1 MLQVAFVLF
10 GFFLFFLPAGWITEY
25 YEIKSWS
32 SAPAVV
38 EKFTHGNRR
47 CNLIYRYTV
56 EDREYEG
63 NRIAIV
69 SSGVSTH
76 GRQHQCRML
85 ARHELPEKGDIIQ
98 VKYDPDDPARS
109 VYLDSF
115 PTLALWS
122 ILGFSGVVFLLARSI
137 KNGKSSG

>member
-10 GFFLFFLPAGWITEY
+10 GFFLVFLPAGWITKY

-38 EKFTHGNRR
+38 EKFTHGSRR

-56 EDREYEG
+56 GDREYEG
-63 NRIAIV
+63 SRIAIV

-76 GRQHQCRML
+76 GMQHQCRML
-85 ARHELPEKGDIIQ
+85 ARQELPEKGDIIQ
-98 VKYDPDDPARS
+98 VKYDPDDPAH
-109 VYLDSF
+109 LT
-115 PTLALWS
+115 TLQNA
-122 ILGFSGVVFLLARSI
+122 
-137 KNGKSSG
+137 